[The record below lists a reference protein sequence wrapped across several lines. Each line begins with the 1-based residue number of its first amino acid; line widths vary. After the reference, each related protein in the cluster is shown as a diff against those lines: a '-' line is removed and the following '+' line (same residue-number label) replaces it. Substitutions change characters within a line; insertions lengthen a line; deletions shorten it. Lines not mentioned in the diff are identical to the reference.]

1 MIEFLCPNEHKI
13 RCPDEKAGRQA
24 KCPKCGVSFRIPTP
38 EELSVGVS
46 TIAHAADGEQMAE
59 VGAPAPTGAIGLSP
73 AALAAAPAPAAHTTE
88 RQIEFLCPNGHH
100 LHGPASLQ
108 GRAGECPECG
118 SRFRI
123 PVIDEPEV
131 EPEPL
136 LEPQLAGDAEIPL
149 EDDFSL
155 SSGVRPADGA
165 EPLEFLQVLDGPATG
180 PAGIPAAAGYVAAGV
195 HPLATLFVEL
205 WAARDEGSRVEVHL
219 ESGSI
224 IAPDGY
230 MKSHSMRDHAVLVSK
245 DPDGRSTVTIVPWNS
260 IARIILRALKE
271 VPGEVVR

>member
-38 EELSVGVS
+38 EELTVGAL
-46 TIAHAADGEQMAE
+46 TIANSAEDEATDVSAAAHSPGGSGMP
-59 VGAPAPTGAIGLSP
+59 PAV
-73 AALAAAPAPAAHTTE
+73 AAYAPAPAAHNKE

-100 LHGPASLQ
+100 LHGPATLQ

-131 EPEPL
+131 SPEPL
-136 LEPQLAGDAEIPL
+136 LEPQLAVDADIPL
-149 EDDFSL
+149 EDEVSL
-155 SSGVRPADGA
+155 HSGVRSGHAAAVDA
-165 EPLEFLQVLDGPATG
+165 EPLEFLQVLDAPEMGLPSVSTR
-180 PAGIPAAAGYVAAGV
+180 AGV
-195 HPLATLFVEL
+195 HPLAALFIEL
-205 WAARDEGSRVEVHL
+205 WAARDESSRVEIHL
-219 ESGSI
+219 ESGSLVV
-224 IAPDGY
+224 PDGY
-230 MKSHSMRDHAVLVSK
+230 LKSHSQHDYAVLVAK

-260 IARIILRALKE
+260 IARIILRAQ
-271 VPGEVVR
+271 